1 MTEEEI
7 LEMGAKP
14 KRTRAKALTREELEA
29 MFAKHDEEIL
39 KKVSD
44 KCETCSHHEC
54 ECPQRLDEAQERM
67 DRIDRNTVDLYNSLN
82 AGIEDNENRMDRLDE
97 NDEKLRQG
105 INESHRVLEEK
116 LEQEHRLREI
126 SEDRIRELADECD
139 GTLRALASAEEENKR
154 FANQNLKLGIIAGV
168 CTGVVIVMG
177 CIVIAGLI

>member
-7 LEMGAKP
+7 LEMGVKP

-44 KCETCSHHEC
+44 KCESCSHHEC

-82 AGIEDNENRMDRLDE
+82 AGIEDSESRMDRLDE
-97 NDEKLRQG
+97 NDELLRQ
-105 INESHRVLEEK
+105 NLNRSHEELAKALEE
-116 LEQEHRLREI
+116 EHRLREV
-126 SEDRIRELADECD
+126 SDEQIRELAEQYD
-139 GTLRALASAEEENKR
+139 GTLRALASAEEENRR
-154 FANQNLKLGIIAGV
+154 FSKQNLYLGVMAGICLGICAVVLAIFMAG
-168 CTGVVIVMG
+168 
-177 CIVIAGLI
+177 

>member
-67 DRIDRNTVDLYNSLN
+67 DRIDKNTVDLYNTLN
-82 AGIEDNENRMDRLDE
+82 AGIEDSESRMDRLDE
-97 NDEKLRQG
+97 NDELLRQN
-105 INESHRVLEEK
+105 INESHRILEEK
-116 LEQEHRLREI
+116 LEEEHRLRVA
-126 SEDRIRELADECD
+126 SEAKVDALIHTNNMNADAIIEQKAELSRVKSD
-139 GTLRALASAEEENKR
+139 
-154 FANQNLKLGIIAGV
+154 NLKLGVMAGICLGV
-168 CTGVVIVMG
+168 CLVVMAIFLVG
-177 CIVIAGLI
+177 